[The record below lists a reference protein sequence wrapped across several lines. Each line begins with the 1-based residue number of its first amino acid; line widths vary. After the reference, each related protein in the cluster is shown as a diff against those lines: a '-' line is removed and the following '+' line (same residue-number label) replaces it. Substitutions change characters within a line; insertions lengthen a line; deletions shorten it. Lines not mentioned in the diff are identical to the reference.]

1 MSPDEARETVA
12 AWAEAVAP
20 DSLIAVTVARFAD
33 PELWE
38 RVREAHPGPLW
49 NFSAAE
55 TAALFSGM
63 VMLPPGVGA
72 VEWGR
77 AGRVQGR
84 AFVAGGIGLRR

>member
-1 MSPDEARETVA
+1 MA

-20 DSLIAVTVARFAD
+20 ESLIAVTVARFAD

-38 RVREAHPGPLW
+38 RVRGAHPGPLR

-77 AGRVQGR
+77 AGRVHGR
-84 AFVAGGIGLRR
+84 AYVAGGIGLRR